1 MYTRVHTY
9 ALADPHRHTS
19 ASRDP
24 HIGQGC
30 MQTRAFSRLPQS
42 AHTAAQK
49 VKPRPG
55 HAQEGGY
62 QTHFGDSKG
71 AEGQEG

>member
-1 MYTRVHTY
+1 
-9 ALADPHRHTS
+9 
-19 ASRDP
+19 
-24 HIGQGC
+24 